1 MVGRWMQLMIL
12 AWLVL
17 ERTDSPFMVALVG
30 FFAWLPMLLLGL
42 VGGLLVDS
50 MNRAW
55 LIRATHGATAAAAV
69 IITLLLATDAIEVW
83 HAYGVILVTG
93 LGNTIDQP
101 ARRALVHDF
110 LGSSGVTNGLALEA
124 VAFSSSKVIG
134 PAAGGVIIVAAGLT
148 EAYMV
153 VCLLFASAASLVWLM
168 RVTHETRRS
177 WSARSVSSD
186 LASALRY
193 TLSHPVMKAVV
204 AITVLMNV
212 FLFPF
217 TQMVP
222 VIGRDVLGVD
232 PGLVGVLMASDG
244 MGALVGAVTI
254 ASMANVRRHGLV
266 FAFGAMAGT
275 LSLVALSFSRE
286 YGLSIA
292 SMLALGVGM
301 ACFGTMQGAI
311 TVLVSDHA
319 MRGRALGVVGLAI
332 GTSPLGS
339 LLVGTMANSL
349 GATSAIRIN
358 GLVGF
363 LLLAVVTSLSPSIRR
378 PLTAPEASDR

>member
-1 MVGRWMQLMIL
+1 MQLMIL

-69 IITLLLATDAIEVW
+69 IITVLLATDAIEVW

-134 PAAGGVIIVAAGLT
+134 PAAGGVIIAAAGLT

-168 RVTHETRRS
+168 RVTHEARRS
-177 WSARSVSSD
+177 WSARSVSAD

>member
-1 MVGRWMQLMIL
+1 MIL

-69 IITLLLATDAIEVW
+69 IITVLLATDAIEVW

-124 VAFSSSKVIG
+124 VAFSCSKVIG
-134 PAAGGVIIVAAGLT
+134 PAAGGVIIAAAGLT

-168 RVTHETRRS
+168 RVTHEARRS
-177 WSARSVSSD
+177 WSARSVSAD
-186 LASALRY
+186 LASAVRY

-232 PGLVGVLMASDG
+232 SGLVGVLMAADG

-378 PLTAPEASDR
+378 PLTAPDASDR

>member
-1 MVGRWMQLMIL
+1 MQLMIL

-69 IITLLLATDAIEVW
+69 IITVLLATDAIEVW

-134 PAAGGVIIVAAGLT
+134 PAAGGVIIAAAGLT

>member
-1 MVGRWMQLMIL
+1 MQLMIL

-17 ERTDSPFMVALVG
+17 ELTDSPFMVALVG

-69 IITLLLATDAIEVW
+69 TITVLLATDAIEVW

-93 LGNTIDQP
+93 LGNAVDQP

-134 PAAGGVIIVAAGLT
+134 PAAGGVIIAAAGLT

-378 PLTAPEASDR
+378 PLTAPDASDR

>member
-1 MVGRWMQLMIL
+1 MIL

-69 IITLLLATDAIEVW
+69 IITVLLATDAIEVW

-134 PAAGGVIIVAAGLT
+134 PAAGGVIIAAAGLT

-168 RVTHETRRS
+168 RVTHEARRS
-177 WSARSVSSD
+177 WSARSVSAD
-186 LASALRY
+186 LASAVRY

-232 PGLVGVLMASDG
+232 SGLVGVLMAADG

-378 PLTAPEASDR
+378 PLTAPDASDR

>member
-1 MVGRWMQLMIL
+1 M

-17 ERTDSPFMVALVG
+17 ELTDSPFMVALVG

-69 IITLLLATDAIEVW
+69 TITVLLATDAIEVW

-93 LGNTIDQP
+93 LGNAVDQP

-134 PAAGGVIIVAAGLT
+134 PAAGGVIIAAAGLT

-177 WSARSVSSD
+177 WSARSVSAD

-232 PGLVGVLMASDG
+232 SGLVGVLMASDG
-244 MGALVGAVTI
+244 MGALIGAVTI

>member
-1 MVGRWMQLMIL
+1 MQLMIL

-17 ERTDSPFMVALVG
+17 ELTDSPFMVALVG

-69 IITLLLATDAIEVW
+69 TITVLLATDAIEVW

-93 LGNTIDQP
+93 LGNAVDQP

-134 PAAGGVIIVAAGLT
+134 PAAGGVIIAAAGLT

-177 WSARSVSSD
+177 WSARSVSAD

-232 PGLVGVLMASDG
+232 SGLVGVLMASDG
-244 MGALVGAVTI
+244 MGALIGAVTI